1 MNSLID
7 REVEIFQGRGPRR
20 RQHLPSSLASKPL
33 AHIPLQEPFQ
43 KGLQLRGK
51 GIRELHVLWRKETQR
66 DAPWWKRCAL
76 PSCLCC
82 LKTALPRAARALR
95 ESRGGS
101 SSFRGNGS
109 SGNTGISLSPYHGE
123 RHPVDLV
130 LIFGFVL
137 PERAVPV
144 ERRKRMLINKC
155 QASAYQGISAVAM
168 PGKSG
173 ASC

>member
-1 MNSLID
+1 MNSVID

-43 KGLQLRGK
+43 KGLQLGRK
-51 GIRELHVLWRKETQR
+51 GIRELHVLHRKEIQR
-66 DAPWWKRCAL
+66 DIPWWKSCAL
-76 PSCLCC
+76 PSSLWGCLGA
-82 LKTALPRAARALR
+82 ALPRSLW
-95 ESRGGS
+95 ESRGCS

-109 SGNTGISLSPYHGE
+109 SGNVPKASSYHGE

-144 ERRKRMLINKC
+144 ERRERNIR
-155 QASAYQGISAVAM
+155 
-168 PGKSG
+168 
-173 ASC
+173 